1 MYSRDFGGVQSDGIY
16 SGAFEDVSEHQQPSS
31 EPAFSAAPAAGH
43 GKNGLIDFSFLK
55 RLETDDLL
63 IIAIGILLLL
73 DSDMSSDMIL
83 LFVAAMLFL

>member
-16 SGAFEDVSEHQQPSS
+16 SGVLRDVSEQQQPPS
-31 EPAFSAAPAAGH
+31 EPAFSPAAER
-43 GKNGLIDFSFLK
+43 NRNSLIDFSFLK

-73 DSDMSSDMIL
+73 DSDISGDMIL

>member
-1 MYSRDFGGVQSDGIY
+1 MIYSRDFGSVQDG
-16 SGAFEDVSEHQQPSS
+16 GGFAPQWQ
-31 EPAFSAAPAAGH
+31 EPISVPEVPETPTEPVQTHKSF
-43 GKNGLIDFSFLK
+43 IDLSFLK

-83 LFVAAMLFL
+83 LFIAAMLFL

>member
-16 SGAFEDVSEHQQPSS
+16 PGAFDNIPEREQPLS
-31 EPAFSAAPAAGH
+31 EPAVSASPMPGH
-43 GKNGLIDFSFLK
+43 RQKSLIDLSFLK

-73 DSDMSSDMIL
+73 DSDISSDMIL